1 MDSIRN
7 GYEIDRVAASPT
19 TEGSF
24 TLKLTGAPFLHGFD
38 LVKLLTRAEWIG
50 LRVERD
56 PRGPYK
62 PSRVLGLTVDD
73 VDRSVSFPSREMM
86 HPWTWEV
93 ENESAV

>member
-7 GYEIDRVAASPT
+7 AFEIDRVVASPT

-24 TLKLTGAPFLHGFD
+24 TLKLTGAPFLYCD
-38 LVKLLTRAEWIG
+38 LVNYSPMREG

-73 VDRSVSFPSREMM
+73 VDRSISFPSRERMS
-86 HPWTWEV
+86 PWTWEI
-93 ENESAV
+93 ESEFAV